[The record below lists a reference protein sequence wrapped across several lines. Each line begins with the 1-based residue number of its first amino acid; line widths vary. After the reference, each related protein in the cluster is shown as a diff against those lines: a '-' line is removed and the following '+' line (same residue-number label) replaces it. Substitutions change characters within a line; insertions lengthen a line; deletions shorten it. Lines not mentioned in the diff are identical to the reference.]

1 MSAQTPSCQLLERDA
16 FSKDPDFAS
25 FWAIAPP
32 DDPWLLSAAAGVVSA
47 DQALHER
54 FAAQSTPVVS
64 PLDEATEAK
73 LRGGTIHAV
82 VLFWPKA
89 LRLGG
94 WWLDWLNQTLPDGT
108 PVAVVGEH
116 QGGIRRVPKW
126 LAERGLECDKRDGAR
141 RCSVFVTQTRAPDA
155 LPAERLASQAWERFT
170 ARDMQMV
177 SHPGVFGHGK
187 VDEGTT
193 LLLDTLEGALGDT
206 PLKVLDVGCGDG
218 IISAWLARQ
227 GHNVSAVDVN
237 HFAVEACRRTLAE
250 NGADGCVLA
259 SDVYSALGDERFDLI
274 ISNPP
279 FHQEREIDYGA
290 AGRLIAEASGHLTK
304 GGKLVLVANAF
315 LPYAVP
321 LERAFGTF
329 DVLADNRRF
338 KVYRAC
344 IARYAL
350 F

>member
-32 DDPWLLSAAAGVVSA
+32 DDAWLLSAAEGIVSA
-47 DQALHER
+47 DQTLHER

-73 LRGGTIHAV
+73 LHGGTVQAV

-116 QGGIRRVPKW
+116 GGGIRRAAKM
-126 LAERGLECDKRDGAR
+126 LAERGLECDKRDNAR
-141 RCSVFVTQTRAPDA
+141 RCSVFVTQTHA
-155 LPAERLASQAWERFT
+155 PAECFAGQAWERFS
-170 ARDMQMV
+170 ARDMTLV

-193 LLLDTLEGALGDT
+193 LLLDTLEGELGAA

-218 IISAWLARQ
+218 IISAWLARR
-227 GHNVSAVDVN
+227 GHSVSAVDVN

-250 NGADGCVLA
+250 NGADGRVLA

-290 AGRLIAEASGHLTK
+290 AGRLIAEAAGHLNK

-315 LPYAVP
+315 LPYAAP

-338 KVYRAC
+338 KVYRA
-344 IARYAL
+344 AL
-350 F
+350 G